1 MRHFLFLAFLIPV
14 ALLAQTPSS
23 ITQNISLQ
31 NEIISLDAPQN
42 IQELALQ
49 ESFSGESFKFAKF
62 VASDITINNSG
73 NWTNAQNGKI
83 WSVDIKSDDAKNLS
97 LLKK

>member
-1 MRHFLFLAFLIPV
+1 MRHFLFLVFLIPV
-14 ALLAQTPSS
+14 ALLAQTPNS

-49 ESFSGESFKFAKF
+49 ESLSGESFKFANE
-62 VASDITINNSG
+62 ASSINSTFNEMPF
-73 NWTNAQNGKI
+73 
-83 WSVDIKSDDAKNLS
+83 S
-97 LLKK
+97 LFLFSK